1 MPESG
6 STFTAPR
13 RILLATDLSARCDRA
28 LDRATQL
35 ARQWQV
41 PLLVVHASTRDTA
54 DSWLFD
60 DPPPA
65 VDFEQMIRQRI
76 ENDLREP
83 VADLDIHVQDGT
95 PGEVILA
102 AATRA
107 GCDLIVVGDARDT
120 LRQLVLGSTVE
131 YLVRRSSV
139 SVLIVKQR
147 PHGIYQHVL
156 VGTDFTTES
165 RDGLHVAAAL
175 FPQAEFTLLH
185 ALDIPYKSL
194 WLEPQYREEFS
205 KMERSTIQAFVAHS
219 ELPEAMKQRMQLL
232 VEHGHPETMLRR
244 YALQHDVGLCVIGA
258 FRRGITFHMLIGG
271 NARRIVQSVP
281 NDILVVRSPATLA
294 PDPAAES
301 APT

>member
-6 STFTAPR
+6 STFTPPR

-131 YLVRRSSV
+131 YLVRRSPV

-165 RDGLHVAAAL
+165 GWSRNSAKNSAKWNA
-175 FPQAEFTLLH
+175 P
-185 ALDIPYKSL
+185 
-194 WLEPQYREEFS
+194 RS
-205 KMERSTIQAFVAHS
+205 KPS
-219 ELPEAMKQRMQLL
+219 
-232 VEHGHPETMLRR
+232 
-244 YALQHDVGLCVIGA
+244 
-258 FRRGITFHMLIGG
+258 
-271 NARRIVQSVP
+271 
-281 NDILVVRSPATLA
+281 SPTASCLK
-294 PDPAAES
+294 P
-301 APT
+301 